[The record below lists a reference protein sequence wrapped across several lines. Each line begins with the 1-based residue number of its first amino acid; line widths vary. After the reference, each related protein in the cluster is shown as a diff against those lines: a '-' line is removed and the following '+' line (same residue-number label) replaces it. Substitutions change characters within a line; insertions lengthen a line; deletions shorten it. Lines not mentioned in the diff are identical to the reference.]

1 MKADIN
7 LALFQISII
16 LLFELSKFPM
26 CSHFEISVFS
36 QNFQVSYFHKIFK
49 FLEFI
54 KMFPSS
60 QQIGTEEN
68 LGEE

>member
-26 CSHFEISVFS
+26 CSHFEMSVFS
-36 QNFQVSYFHKIFK
+36 QNFKKFMNSQKIFLLRNK
-49 FLEFI
+49 SILNKIWERNKTI
-54 KMFPSS
+54 S
-60 QQIGTEEN
+60 
-68 LGEE
+68 L